1 MKVEILTIKKTN
13 KFFAFCIKYKMQIFI
28 TILLGIISFFFISN
42 SSHYMSVVLEGV
54 LLYGAKILPSLLPF
68 LFVTKILS
76 NFDFI
81 FILCSKFKFLSKF
94 LFNTPQ
100 ISFYIFF
107 MSVISGYPIGAKLTS
122 EFYERNLITKDDA
135 QKILSY
141 CSTSGPLFVI
151 GSVGVGF
158 FASNKIGIFLFL
170 SHILSSIINGIIF
183 GHAKIYRKNN
193 NKLLNFSNNLLT
205 KKEFTIKNNNEINNP
220 KFKNKLLCQPDE
232 NDKTKN
238 YAQPKNKF
246 SLDECMYNSVRSV
259 LIVGGFIVIFYV
271 FIQIMLDNNLLFPL
285 TKLFEFLGL
294 SHLEAQGFSAGLFEI
309 TKGISLLS
317 KSLNLRLVFVLSSF
331 LISFSGISIL
341 MQSVTFLDKTNVSIK
356 LFVFQKFI
364 HGIISAIIAFILSF
378 LIL

>member
-1 MKVEILTIKKTN
+1 
-13 KFFAFCIKYKMQIFI
+13 MQIFI

-54 LLYGAKILPSLLPF
+54 LLYGTKILPSLLPF

-183 GHAKIYRKNN
+183 GHANIYRKNN

-205 KKEFTIKNNNEINNP
+205 KKEFTIKNNNEINSP
-220 KFKNKLLCQPDE
+220 KFKNNLLCQPDE